1 NITTENVATQYVMFH
16 NDDNQL
22 ASYTVKYY
30 PSKINAT
37 DGLIAPIHKFTINR
51 PQYVNKDK
59 VRVEYLTQKSNPNS
73 FLRKNSACNIV
84 FKNTIIQAHNI
95 RFNESLKIYT
105 DASFVLEYINYA
117 ERFVRLFDFP
127 FYYRGEVY
135 DPFNGNTL
143 SDQDF
148 ILTFEDYVNSFLDS
162 MNRTNNKKVQKFLI
176 NKMKQKIK

>member
-1 NITTENVATQYVMFH
+1 M
-16 NDDNQL
+16 
-22 ASYTVKYY
+22 
-30 PSKINAT
+30 
-37 DGLIAPIHKFTINR
+37 
-51 PQYVNKDK
+51 
-59 VRVEYLTQKSNPNS
+59 
-73 FLRKNSACNIV
+73 
-84 FKNTIIQAHNI
+84 
-95 RFNESLKIYT
+95 KIYT

-176 NKMKQKIK
+176 NKMKQKIKNGFDHH